1 MNVEKIA
8 ETINGLQHI
17 GLPTNDLE
25 KTVAFYEGLG
35 FSVALRTVNEAAG
48 EQVAFLQLK
57 ELMIEAYQTGRAAGR
72 AGAVDHIALDVADVD
87 TLFVLLRDG
96 GYELLDDAV
105 RFLPF
110 GRGACA
116 FSPSSAPM
124 GKRWNSAK
132 NFEEESMFD
141 IVALG
146 ESLIDFT
153 PSGENSQGMALFARN
168 PGGAP
173 QCAGNGRKA
182 GRQNRIYRQGGD
194 DAFGA
199 FLKKTMEDAGVDVRG
214 LRMTREYPTTLAFV
228 QLTPE
233 GDRSFTFYRKPGA
246 DVMLA
251 PAEVDRAL
259 LRDCRIFHFGSVSLT
274 DEPCRTATLAAA
286 REAIAAVA
294 MISYDPNYRPFLWDS
309 AERAREALLAAL
321 PLADIVK
328 VSEEEME
335 LLTGEVQ
342 LAAGADALAS
352 RGAALVL
359 VTLGPRGAYY
369 RAAAGRGLLPACEV
383 DTVDTTGAGDAFL
396 GALLSCLA
404 GKTLEEL
411 RILPQA
417 QWERIVAFA
426 NAAGSLTTAAKGA
439 IPAMPARE
447 QILRLCGE

>member
-1 MNVEKIA
+1 
-8 ETINGLQHI
+8 
-17 GLPTNDLE
+17 
-25 KTVAFYEGLG
+25 
-35 FSVALRTVNEAAG
+35 
-48 EQVAFLQLK
+48 
-57 ELMIEAYQTGRAAGR
+57 
-72 AGAVDHIALDVADVD
+72 
-87 TLFVLLRDG
+87 
-96 GYELLDDAV
+96 
-105 RFLPF
+105 
-110 GRGACA
+110 
-116 FSPSSAPM
+116 
-124 GKRWNSAK
+124 
-132 NFEEESMFD
+132 MFD

-173 QCAGNGRKA
+173 ANVLAMAAKLGGKTA
-182 GRQNRIYRQGGD
+182 FIGKVGD

-274 DEPCRTATLAAA
+274 DEPCRTATLEAA
-286 REAIAAVA
+286 REAKAAGA

-426 NAAGSLTTAAKGA
+426 NAAAA
-439 IPAMPARE
+439 
-447 QILRLCGE
+447 

>member
-1 MNVEKIA
+1 
-8 ETINGLQHI
+8 
-17 GLPTNDLE
+17 
-25 KTVAFYEGLG
+25 
-35 FSVALRTVNEAAG
+35 
-48 EQVAFLQLK
+48 
-57 ELMIEAYQTGRAAGR
+57 
-72 AGAVDHIALDVADVD
+72 
-87 TLFVLLRDG
+87 
-96 GYELLDDAV
+96 
-105 RFLPF
+105 
-110 GRGACA
+110 
-116 FSPSSAPM
+116 
-124 GKRWNSAK
+124 
-132 NFEEESMFD
+132 MFD

-153 PSGENSQGMALFARN
+153 PRGENSQGMALFARN

-173 QCAGNGRKA
+173 ANVLAMAAKLGGNTAFIGKV
-182 GRQNRIYRQGGD
+182 GD

-251 PAEVDRAL
+251 PADVDRAL

-274 DEPCRTATLAAA
+274 DEPRRTATLEAA
-286 REAIAAVA
+286 REAKAAGA

>member
-1 MNVEKIA
+1 MKVRWVCRAMERRNV
-8 ETINGLQHI
+8 
-17 GLPTNDLE
+17 
-25 KTVAFYEGLG
+25 
-35 FSVALRTVNEAAG
+35 RTVS
-48 EQVAFLQLK
+48 
-57 ELMIEAYQTGRAAGR
+57 YT
-72 AGAVDHIALDVADVD
+72 HLDV
-87 TLFVLLRDG
+87 
-96 GYELLDDAV
+96 Y
-105 RFLPF
+105 
-110 GRGACA
+110 
-116 FSPSSAPM
+116 
-124 GKRWNSAK
+124 KR
-132 NFEEESMFD
+132 
-141 IVALG
+141 
-146 ESLIDFT
+146 
-153 PSGENSQGMALFARN
+153 Q
-168 PGGAP
+168 
-173 QCAGNGRKA
+173 
-182 GRQNRIYRQGGD
+182 
-194 DAFGA
+194 
-199 FLKKTMEDAGVDVRG
+199 GVDVRG

-274 DEPCRTATLAAA
+274 DEPCRTATLEAAW
-286 REAIAAVA
+286 EAKAAGA

-383 DTVDTTGAGDAFL
+383 DTVDTTGAGDAFPVSYTHL
-396 GALLSCLA
+396 V
-404 GKTLEEL
+404 
-411 RILPQA
+411 R
-417 QWERIVAFA
+417 
-426 NAAGSLTTAAKGA
+426 
-439 IPAMPARE
+439 ARE
-447 QILRLCGE
+447 DDVLISEMFF

>member
-1 MNVEKIA
+1 
-8 ETINGLQHI
+8 
-17 GLPTNDLE
+17 
-25 KTVAFYEGLG
+25 
-35 FSVALRTVNEAAG
+35 
-48 EQVAFLQLK
+48 
-57 ELMIEAYQTGRAAGR
+57 
-72 AGAVDHIALDVADVD
+72 
-87 TLFVLLRDG
+87 
-96 GYELLDDAV
+96 
-105 RFLPF
+105 
-110 GRGACA
+110 
-116 FSPSSAPM
+116 
-124 GKRWNSAK
+124 
-132 NFEEESMFD
+132 
-141 IVALG
+141 
-146 ESLIDFT
+146 
-153 PSGENSQGMALFARN
+153 
-168 PGGAP
+168 
-173 QCAGNGRKA
+173 
-182 GRQNRIYRQGGD
+182 
-194 DAFGA
+194 
-199 FLKKTMEDAGVDVRG
+199 
-214 LRMTREYPTTLAFV
+214 
-228 QLTPE
+228 
-233 GDRSFTFYRKPGA
+233 
-246 DVMLA
+246 
-251 PAEVDRAL
+251 
-259 LRDCRIFHFGSVSLT
+259 
-274 DEPCRTATLAAA
+274 
-286 REAIAAVA
+286 

-396 GALLSCLA
+396 GAMLSCLA

>member
-1 MNVEKIA
+1 
-8 ETINGLQHI
+8 
-17 GLPTNDLE
+17 
-25 KTVAFYEGLG
+25 
-35 FSVALRTVNEAAG
+35 
-48 EQVAFLQLK
+48 
-57 ELMIEAYQTGRAAGR
+57 
-72 AGAVDHIALDVADVD
+72 
-87 TLFVLLRDG
+87 
-96 GYELLDDAV
+96 
-105 RFLPF
+105 
-110 GRGACA
+110 
-116 FSPSSAPM
+116 
-124 GKRWNSAK
+124 
-132 NFEEESMFD
+132 MFD

-173 QCAGNGRKA
+173 ANVLAMAAKLGGKTA
-182 GRQNRIYRQGGD
+182 FIGKVGD

-274 DEPCRTATLAAA
+274 DEPCRTATLEAA
-286 REAIAAVA
+286 REAKAAGA

-411 RILPQA
+411 RTAASIDPQYLEILLKMLGISYLS
-417 QWERIVAFA
+417 EFA
-426 NAAGSLTTAAKGA
+426 ASLCRDGGYGSAAGQIELFGKLSILVVS
-439 IPAMPARE
+439 MPVVRALLE
-447 QILRLCGE
+447 TMGGLLS

>member
-1 MNVEKIA
+1 
-8 ETINGLQHI
+8 
-17 GLPTNDLE
+17 
-25 KTVAFYEGLG
+25 
-35 FSVALRTVNEAAG
+35 
-48 EQVAFLQLK
+48 
-57 ELMIEAYQTGRAAGR
+57 
-72 AGAVDHIALDVADVD
+72 
-87 TLFVLLRDG
+87 
-96 GYELLDDAV
+96 
-105 RFLPF
+105 
-110 GRGACA
+110 
-116 FSPSSAPM
+116 
-124 GKRWNSAK
+124 
-132 NFEEESMFD
+132 MFD

-173 QCAGNGRKA
+173 ANVLAMAAKLGGKTA
-182 GRQNRIYRQGGD
+182 FIGKVGD

-274 DEPCRTATLAAA
+274 DEPCRTATLEAA
-286 REAIAAVA
+286 REAKAAGA

-342 LAAGADALAS
+342 LEAGADALAS